1 LYFGYLLLKI
11 QGMWHRQ
18 AAQRLNYLASAFP
31 AVLVLGPRQVGK
43 TTLVRA
49 TFPHYPY
56 VDLESPRVAE
66 LFREDPV
73 FHIQARANPN
83 VILDEAQA
91 VPSVFTA
98 LRGIIDDN
106 RKVNGRFI
114 LLGSAQPTLVR
125 GVSESLAGR
134 VGILDLSPLTVQE
147 VSDGTLGFAD
157 VWLRGGFPDAL
168 SGSDFRMW
176 WESYLR
182 SYLER
187 DLPQL
192 GLNTDPV
199 FTRRLLTMLAHS
211 QGGILNVSTLC
222 DSLGVGRALVERC
235 LDVFEGTY
243 LLRRLPPFFRNVGK
257 RLVKSPKIYL
267 RDSGL
272 LHHLLNI
279 SSQTELD
286 AHPIR
291 GASWETFVLEDLL
304 RRESLVHPSSQ
315 AFFWRTAAGA
325 EIDLIIDRG
334 SSVAA
339 IEIKSAQVANR
350 RFVRTLADA
359 MVDVDAKQAYFVDQG
374 KGRAVLAPGIERVGI
389 EEAVSWLP

>member
-1 LYFGYLLLKI
+1 MIKI
-11 QGMWHRQ
+11 QGMWQRQ
-18 AAQRLNYLASAFP
+18 AAQQLIHLASVFP

-49 TFPHYPY
+49 TFPEYPY
-56 VDLESPRVAE
+56 VDLESPKVAE
-66 LFREDPV
+66 LFQADPV
-73 FHIQARANPN
+73 FHIQSRANPN

-91 VPSVFTA
+91 VPSVFRA
-98 LRGIIDDN
+98 LRGIIDEN

-147 VSDGTLGFAD
+147 VSSEGKLGFAD

-168 SGSDFRMW
+168 SASDFRTW

-192 GLNTDPV
+192 GLTTDPV

-211 QGGILNVSTLC
+211 QGGILNVATLC

-257 RLVKSPKIYL
+257 RLVKSPKVYL

-279 SSQTELD
+279 GSQADLD

-334 SSVAA
+334 STVAA
-339 IEIKSAQVANR
+339 VEIKSAQVASPR
-350 RFVRTLADA
+350 IVRTLADA

-374 KGRAVLAPGIERVGI
+374 KGRAPLARGIERVGI
-389 EEAVSWLP
+389 EDAISWLP